1 MIAAVVLAAGSAKRF
16 GRQKL
21 VESFLF
27 KPIVRWAV
35 EAAIASGVDEAV
47 VVTGADERVRHALV
61 GTGARCVVNADSAA
75 GMATSIATGIASL
88 ARGTRA
94 ALIVLG
100 DQPSVP
106 AKAYRAVLDAYRTRA
121 PAIVV
126 PVYWWGTRGHP
137 VLFDASVFPELQA
150 LSGDRGARDVIQRDK
165 ARVVEVRI
173 RRPAPPDV
181 DAPDDLNSF
190 ANLLHLIQ

>member
-1 MIAAVVLAAGSAKRF
+1 MIAAVVLAAGSARRF

-21 VESFLF
+21 IESFLF

-35 EAAIASGVDEAV
+35 EAAIASGVDETV
-47 VVTGADERVRHALV
+47 VVSGADERVRHALD
-61 GTGARCVVNADSAA
+61 GTGARCVVNADPAA
-75 GMATSIATGIASL
+75 GMASSIATGITSL
-88 ARGTRA
+88 APGTRA
-94 ALIVLG
+94 VLIVLG

-137 VLFDASVFPELQA
+137 VLFDASVFSELLA
-150 LSGDRGARDVIQRDK
+150 LGGDRGARDVIQRDM

-181 DAPDDLNSF
+181 DSPDDVNSMLNLS
-190 ANLLHLIQ
+190 HLIR